1 MLFPKKVKYRKW
13 QRSRVNPK
21 KKQVATRGI
30 TLAFGSH
37 GLKAL
42 TSDRIS
48 SNQLEAARR
57 AGARLLG
64 KTGRVWIR
72 VFPDRPDTKKGGELP
87 MGKGKGDPYRF
98 VVEVKPGRI
107 LFEIDGVTDAI
118 AREALRKAA
127 TKLSVKTTVIARH

>member
-13 QRSRVNPK
+13 QRDRTNPK

-30 TLAFGSH
+30 SLSFGSH

-42 TSDRIS
+42 SSGRIS
-48 SNQLEAARR
+48 SNQIEAARR

-72 VFPDRPDTKKGGELP
+72 VFPDMPETKKGGELP
-87 MGKGKGDPYRF
+87 MGKGKGDPFRF
-98 VVEVKPGRI
+98 VAEIKPGRI
-107 LFEIDGVTDAI
+107 IFEIDGVTDAV
-118 AREALRKAA
+118 AREALRKAG
-127 TKLSVKTTVIARH
+127 TKLSVKTTIIARH

>member
-13 QRSRVNPK
+13 QRSRVNPN

>member
-37 GLKAL
+37 GLKAIS
-42 TSDRIS
+42 SDRIS

>member
-1 MLFPKKVKYRKW
+1 MFPKKVKYRKW
-13 QRSRVNPK
+13 QRARVNPK

-30 TLAFGSH
+30 TLSFGSH
-37 GLKAL
+37 GLKSLSAG
-42 TSDRIS
+42 RIS

-72 VFPDRPDTKKGGELP
+72 VFPDRPETKKGGELP

-98 VVEVKPGRI
+98 VAEVKPGRI

-127 TKLSVKTTVIARH
+127 TKLSVKTSVIARH